1 MIVSKSRRGFSLI
14 EVMMAVTFLGV
25 VMTAIIGLQGNSTQS
40 INKWA
45 RHFDRIMAGML
56 FMTQTSIE
64 KSKETISL
72 VDKKLATPVTT
83 MRYQMMEIPEASSLK
98 DLKDIYI
105 ERVTL
110 TWQEGKN
117 KKQDTILMVRHRP
130 EIKKE

>member
-1 MIVSKSRRGFSLI
+1 MV
-14 EVMMAVTFLGV
+14 AVTFMGL
-25 VMTAIIGLQGNSTQS
+25 VMTAVFVLQGNSIRS

-56 FMTQTSIE
+56 FMTQTGIE
-64 KSKETISL
+64 KSKDATNL
-72 VDKKLATPVTT
+72 VDKKLAKPATN
-83 MRYQMMEIPEASSLK
+83 MRYQMMEIPETSSLK
-98 DLKDIYI
+98 DLKDVYI

-110 TWQEGKN
+110 TWQEGKK

>member
-1 MIVSKSRRGFSLI
+1 MIVSKSNKGFSLI
-14 EVMMAVTFLGV
+14 EVMVAVTFMGL
-25 VMTAIIGLQGNSTQS
+25 VMTAVFVLQGNSIRS

-56 FMTQTSIE
+56 FMTQTGIE
-64 KSKETISL
+64 KSKDATNL
-72 VDKKLATPVTT
+72 VDKKLAKPATN
-83 MRYQMMEIPEASSLK
+83 MRYQMMEIPETSSLK
-98 DLKDIYI
+98 DLKDVYI

-110 TWQEGKN
+110 TWQEGKK